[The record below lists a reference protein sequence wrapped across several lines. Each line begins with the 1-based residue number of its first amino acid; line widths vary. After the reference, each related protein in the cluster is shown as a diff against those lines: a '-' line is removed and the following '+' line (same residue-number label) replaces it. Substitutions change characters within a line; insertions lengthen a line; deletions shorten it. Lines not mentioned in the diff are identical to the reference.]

1 MPAGSDQQPGGDGSP
16 TAAAA
21 GRFLTFSLTGLAV
34 LIVLGIGGAL
44 IAVNRVNSS
53 ATRHYVN
60 DALPLQQTVQ
70 DLVLQLVN
78 EETSVRGYLI
88 TGRATSLDTYRAAR
102 PKAVIDLAQLRARV
116 PAHPELAG
124 PYAQAV
130 PEIKGL
136 DSYFSQQIDRV
147 RAGHVAAAR
156 RLVEAGKQ
164 QFDAFRATID
174 NLNQAVAGVVAR
186 AKQSQRDTR
195 NETYAAVGALGLAA
209 VTIAL
214 VFALWLPRRIGGLLR
229 RLEQERERT
238 GALQSVTAELAGE
251 TSPDRVADVTTRR
264 ALEIAEAAVAGIYL
278 ADDMGRTLR
287 RIAVV
292 DSRPNAD
299 PANEYAD
306 LAIDGTTPGAVAY
319 RSGEEAWLLE
329 ESDWERYGPE
339 LVEFIRRRG
348 RLGLGLVP
356 LTSGRGSEGVFFVSF
371 PLDRPP
377 DAEARALTRTLAQQA
392 SQALERGRLLEI
404 ERRGREDADRVHAA
418 LAHLNAMT
426 LRQGTDAAATR
437 ATERAVCEAARVA
450 FDADAAALWLR
461 SGETIRL
468 LVRVPGSAAL
478 PVGSPLSL
486 TEYPSFADALERGR
500 PSHISDLA
508 ASDPRVWEDY
518 ARHTGARAQ
527 LRIPLAPTDEAQN
540 LLVVSWLEVRPAPG
554 AHVLELGA
562 RFGDQSARVLAEA
575 ARRTSQQEAARLH
588 QTLEQGLLPVIT
600 VTSPRVRVASL
611 YRPGEERLRL
621 GGDFYDYVEKD
632 GRISLVVGDV
642 AGHGPEA
649 AALGASL
656 RAAWT
661 ALSLLGLPAEEIL
674 TALSGMVRKRRN
686 IELFAT
692 LCHVELDP
700 AAGRVQL
707 AVAGHPQPIM
717 RAESATPLRVEA
729 VPPLGVGTPPADWPV
744 AEAVLPPGATL
755 VLYTDGLV
763 EGRAMTGSADRWG
776 VERLIEALSETRDID
791 SEAGLTRV
799 LDRAVA
805 ANGGPLD
812 DDVAVLAVTL
822 DAEPGA
828 SRESADGDSAR
839 AGVRRE
845 TSAAP

>member
-1 MPAGSDQQPGGDGSP
+1 M
-16 TAAAA
+16 
-21 GRFLTFSLTGLAV
+21 

-88 TGRATSLDTYRAAR
+88 TQRATSLDTYRTAR
-102 PKAVIDLAQLRARV
+102 PKAANDLARLRAWV
-116 PAHPELAG
+116 PAHPELASA
-124 PYAQAV
+124 YAQAV
-130 PEIKGL
+130 PEINGL
-136 DSYFSQQIDRV
+136 DSYFSRQIDRV

-156 RLVEAGKQ
+156 RLVEAGRQ
-164 QFDAFRATID
+164 QFDAFRTTID
-174 NLNQAVAGVVAR
+174 NLNLAVAGVVAR

-195 NETYAAVGALGLAA
+195 DETYAAVGALGLAA
-209 VTIAL
+209 VTIAV
-214 VFALWLPRRIGGLLR
+214 VFALWLPRRIGGLMR
-229 RLEQERERT
+229 RLERERERT

-251 TSPDRVADVTTRR
+251 MSPDRVADVTTRR
-264 ALEIAEAAVAGIYL
+264 ALEIARGRGGRHLSRGRRGANAPPDRGRRLAAER
-278 ADDMGRTLR
+278 RTR
-287 RIAVV
+287 RTSTRISPSTAP
-292 DSRPNAD
+292 R
-299 PANEYAD
+299 
-306 LAIDGTTPGAVAY
+306 PGAVAY

-329 ESDWERYGPE
+329 ESDWDRYGPE

-392 SQALERGRLLEI
+392 SQALERSRLLGI

-418 LAHLNAMT
+418 LAHLNVLT
-426 LRQGTDAAATR
+426 RRQGTDDTAIR

-450 FDADAAALWLR
+450 FDADAAALWRR
-461 SGETIRL
+461 SGDSIRL
-468 LVRVPGSAAL
+468 LVRIPGSAAL

-486 TEYPSFADALERGR
+486 TDYPSFADALGQDR

-527 LRIPLAPTDEAQN
+527 LRIPLVPTEEAQS
-540 LLVVSWLEVRPAPG
+540 LLVVSWLEVRPEPG
-554 AHVLELGA
+554 AHVLELAA
-562 RFGDQSARVLAEA
+562 RFGDHSARVLAEA

-588 QTLEQGLLPVIT
+588 QSLEQGLLPVIT
-600 VTSPRVRVASL
+600 VTSTRVRVASV

-674 TALSGMVRKRRN
+674 TALSAMVRKRRN
-686 IELFAT
+686 VELFAT
-692 LCHVELDP
+692 LCHAELDP
-700 AAGRVQL
+700 AAGRVRL

-717 RAESATPLRVEA
+717 RAESATLLHVEA

-744 AEAVLPPGATL
+744 TEAVLPPGATL

-763 EGRAMTGSADRWG
+763 EGRAMPGSADRWG
-776 VERLIEALSETRDID
+776 VERLIEALSETQDIG
-791 SEAGLTRV
+791 SQAGLTRV

-805 ANGGPLD
+805 ANGGALD
-812 DDVAVLAVTL
+812 DDVAVLAVTV

-828 SRESADGDSAR
+828 SRESVDGDSAR
-839 AGVRRE
+839 VGVRRE